1 MRLRPRR
8 SLIALLLAATVASTG
23 AFAQSRSGAGT
34 TMLPV
39 WNSNG
44 QVEGALILEP
54 TSQAASGARWRIGR
68 NTLSAAFGLD
78 SGESLG
84 LLCNNRSGIGNSIS
98 SLITACNV
106 AMLDDDTLSGGSQ
119 RFGAGATLSRP
130 GGKLG
135 LSIGNGHD
143 ILPAWMTP
151 GSAGPSAGRF
161 EQNDLAVFGQKN
173 IGREGFVTIGGTV
186 AHARLVP
193 ASELTNIP
201 DRWNS
206 RSLSV
211 SGGYGAFSGS
221 IVGRVVDAPGQ
232 PGKWEGLGVGLTWHT
247 PWSGQLT
254 VGAENIVTSG
264 KNPFSPNAPI
274 PDDGTV
280 PYVRY
285 EQDL

>member
-8 SLIALLLAATVASTG
+8 SLIALLLAASLASTG

-54 TSQAASGARWRIGR
+54 TSEATTGARWRIGR

-84 LLCNNRSGIGNSIS
+84 LLCSNRSGIGNSIS

-106 AMLDDDTLSGGSQ
+106 AMLDDDLSSGNSQ
-119 RFGAGATLSRP
+119 RFDAGATLSRP
-130 GGKLG
+130 GGKIG

-143 ILPAWMTP
+143 LLPAWMTP
-151 GSAGPSAGRF
+151 GSTGPSAGRF

-201 DRWNS
+201 DQWNS

-211 SGGYGAFSGS
+211 GGGYGSFSGS

-264 KNPFSPNAPI
+264 KNPFSPNAPMT
-274 PDDGTV
+274 DDGTV

>member
-8 SLIALLLAATVASTG
+8 PLLALMLAFTMASSG
-23 AFAQSRSGAGT
+23 ALAQSRSGT

-54 TSQAASGARWRIGR
+54 TSEAATGARWRLGR

-78 SGESLG
+78 SGDSLG
-84 LLCNNRSGIGNSIS
+84 LLCNNRNGIGNSIS
-98 SLITACNV
+98 SLITTCNV
-106 AMLDDDTLSGGSQ
+106 AMLDDDTLS
-119 RFGAGATLSRP
+119 AATTLSRP
-130 GGKLG
+130 GGKVG
-135 LSIGNGHD
+135 LSVGNGHD
-143 ILPAWMTP
+143 SLPAWMSP
-151 GSAGPSAGRF
+151 GTSNPSAGRF

-173 IGREGFVTIGGTV
+173 IGREGFVTIGGTI

-193 ASELTNIP
+193 ASELGNIP
-201 DRWNS
+201 DQWNS

-211 SGGYGAFSGS
+211 GGGYGAFSGS

-232 PGKWEGLGVGLTWHT
+232 PGKWEGLGVGLTWRT
-247 PWSGQLT
+247 PWSGRLT

-264 KNPFSPNAPI
+264 KNPFAPDNALEAE
-274 PDDGTV
+274 GAV

-285 EQDL
+285 QQDL

>member
-1 MRLRPRR
+1 MRLRPRQP
-8 SLIALLLAATVASTG
+8 LLALMLAFTMASSG
-23 AFAQSRSGAGT
+23 ALAQSRSGT

-54 TSQAASGARWRIGR
+54 TSEAATGARWRLGR

-78 SGESLG
+78 SGDSLG
-84 LLCNNRSGIGNSIS
+84 LLCNNRNGIGNSIS
-98 SLITACNV
+98 SLITTCNV
-106 AMLDDDTLSGGSQ
+106 AMLDDDTNSQ
-119 RFGAGATLSRP
+119 RLRAATTLSRP
-130 GGKLG
+130 GGKVG
-135 LSIGNGHD
+135 LSVGNGHD
-143 ILPAWMTP
+143 SLPAWMSP
-151 GSAGPSAGRF
+151 GTSNPNAGRF

-173 IGREGFVTIGGTV
+173 IGREGFVTIGGTI

-193 ASELTNIP
+193 ASELGNIP
-201 DRWNS
+201 DQWNS

-211 SGGYGAFSGS
+211 GGGYGAFSGS

-232 PGKWEGLGVGLTWHT
+232 PGRWEGLGVGLTWRT
-247 PWSGQLT
+247 PWSGRLT

-264 KNPFSPNAPI
+264 KNPFAPDNALEAE
-274 PDDGTV
+274 GAV

-285 EQDL
+285 QQDL

>member
-1 MRLRPRR
+1 MLAF
-8 SLIALLLAATVASTG
+8 SMASNGAL
-23 AFAQSRSGAGT
+23 AQSRSGT

-54 TSQAASGARWRIGR
+54 TSEAATGARWRLGR

-78 SGESLG
+78 SGDSLG
-84 LLCNNRSGIGNSIS
+84 LLCNNRNGIGNSIS
-98 SLITACNV
+98 SLITTCNV
-106 AMLDDDTLSGGSQ
+106 AMLDDDTNSQ
-119 RFGAGATLSRP
+119 RISAATTLSRP
-130 GGKLG
+130 GGKVG
-135 LSIGNGHD
+135 LSVGNGHD
-143 ILPAWMTP
+143 SLPAWMSP
-151 GSAGPSAGRF
+151 GTSNPSAGRF

-173 IGREGFVTIGGTV
+173 IGREGFVTIGGTI

-193 ASELTNIP
+193 ASELGNIP
-201 DRWNS
+201 DQWNS

-211 SGGYGAFSGS
+211 GGGYGAFSGS

-232 PGKWEGLGVGLTWHT
+232 PGRWEGLGVGLTWRT
-247 PWSGQLT
+247 PWSGRLT

-264 KNPFSPNAPI
+264 KNPFAPDNALEAE
-274 PDDGTV
+274 GAV

-285 EQDL
+285 QQDL

>member
-8 SLIALLLAATVASTG
+8 SLIALLLAASVASTG
-23 AFAQSRSGAGT
+23 AFAQSRSGTGT

-54 TSQAASGARWRIGR
+54 TSEAASGARWRIGR

-106 AMLDDDTLSGGSQ
+106 AMLDDDTSSGNSQ
-119 RFGAGATLSRP
+119 RFDAGATLSRP
-130 GGKLG
+130 GGKVG

-201 DRWNS
+201 DQWSS

-211 SGGYGAFSGS
+211 GGGYGSFSGS

-264 KNPFSPNAPI
+264 KNPFSPNAPMA
-274 PDDGTV
+274 DDGTV